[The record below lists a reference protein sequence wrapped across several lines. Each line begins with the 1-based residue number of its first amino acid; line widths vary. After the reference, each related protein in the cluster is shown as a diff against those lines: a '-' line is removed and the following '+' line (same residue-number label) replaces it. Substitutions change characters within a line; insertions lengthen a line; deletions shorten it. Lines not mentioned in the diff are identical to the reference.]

1 MAAHGIAEVHE
12 SGQMFSVEWRGEGYD
27 RKSYRKE
34 MTMAEQAKLTG
45 PDFGAGVDASSVRDG
60 EPVLGQAN
68 GEAVLLVRRDDE
80 FLAIGATCTH
90 YGGPLAE
97 GLIDGDEVRCPW
109 HHACFSLRTGEA
121 LRAPALSPVACW
133 TVERRNERIVVTGK
147 RERDPLSATYP
158 VTLDRS
164 AAPRA
169 VVIVGM
175 GAAGSA
181 AAEMLRRSGYDGR
194 LTIVDE
200 DDRPP
205 YDRPNL
211 SKDYLAGNAP
221 EEWIPLRPDDF
232 YAQHE
237 IDVVRGRAT
246 RIDTKNTK
254 LEVDGREPLEYDA
267 LLLATGAEPIRLD
280 VPGANRAQVHTL
292 RSLADSRTII
302 DAARRAKCA
311 VVIGARFIGLEAAAA
326 LRARNLEVHVVAPE
340 SFPLQR
346 ILGEHLGTFIK
357 SLHESKGVVFHL
369 GRKPARIDS
378 DAVTLD
384 DGTRLEADLVVMGVG
399 VRPRLALA
407 EDAGLAMDRGVS
419 VNEFLETSVRGI
431 FAAGDIARWPDP
443 HTGDRI
449 RVEHWVVAQRHG
461 QTAGR
466 NMLGAREAFTQV
478 PFFWS
483 AHYEVSINYVG
494 HAEKWDRVDVD
505 GDAGKHD
512 VTARFMRGDKALAVA
527 TIFRDKE
534 SLDTEAQMERGS

>member
-1 MAAHGIAEVHE
+1 
-12 SGQMFSVEWRGEGYD
+12 
-27 RKSYRKE
+27 
-34 MTMAEQAKLTG
+34 MAEQAKLPG
-45 PDFGAGVDASSVRDG
+45 PDFGAGVEASTVRDG
-60 EPVLGQAN
+60 EPLLGHAD
-68 GEAVLLVRRDDE
+68 GEAVLLVRRGDD

-90 YGGPLAE
+90 YGGPLAD

-121 LRAPALSPVACW
+121 LRSPALSPVACW
-133 TVERRNERIVVTGK
+133 TVERRNEKLLITGK
-147 RERDPLSATYP
+147 RERDPLSSTYP
-158 VTLDRS
+158 VTRDRS

-169 VVIVGM
+169 VVIVGA

-194 LTIVDE
+194 LTIVD
-200 DDRPP
+200 DDDDGSP

-232 YAQHE
+232 YAKHE
-237 IDVVRGRAT
+237 IAVLRGRAT
-246 RIDTKNTK
+246 GIDTKNKRLT
-254 LEVDGREPLEYDA
+254 VDGREPLEYDA

-280 VPGANRAQVHTL
+280 VTGAKLAHVHTL

-302 DAARRAKCA
+302 DAATRAKRA
-311 VVIGARFIGLEAAAA
+311 VVIGGSFIGLEAAAS
-326 LRARNLEVHVVAPE
+326 LRARNLVVHVV
-340 SFPLQR
+340 
-346 ILGEHLGTFIK
+346 GEHLGTFVK

-369 GRKPARIDS
+369 GRKPARIDT

-384 DGTRLEADLVVMGVG
+384 DGSRLEADLVVMGVG
-399 VRPRLALA
+399 VRPCLALA
-407 EDAGLAMDRGVS
+407 EGAGLAMDRGVS
-419 VNEFLETSVRGI
+419 VNEFLETSVPGI

-449 RVEHWVVAQRHG
+449 RVEHWVLAQRHG
-461 QTAGR
+461 QTVAR
-466 NMLGAREAFTQV
+466 NMLGAREAFTQA

-483 AHYEVSINYVG
+483 AHYDVSINYVG

-505 GDAGKHD
+505 GDAGEHE
-512 VTARFMRGDKALAVA
+512 VTVRFMRGDKALAVA
-527 TIFRDKE
+527 TIFRDRE
-534 SLDTEAQMERGS
+534 SLDAETQMERSSSRQP

>member
-1 MAAHGIAEVHE
+1 MP
-12 SGQMFSVEWRGEGYD
+12 
-27 RKSYRKE
+27 
-34 MTMAEQAKLTG
+34 EQAKLTG
-45 PDFGAGVDASSVRDG
+45 VDFDAGVGASTVREG
-60 EPVLGQAN
+60 EPLLGHAN
-68 GEAVLLVRRDDE
+68 GEPVLLVRRGDE

-97 GLIDGDEVRCPW
+97 GRIDGDEVRCPW
-109 HHACFSLRTGEA
+109 HHACFHLRTGEA
-121 LRAPALSPVACW
+121 LRSPALSPLPCW
-133 TVERRNERIVVTGK
+133 AVQRRNEKIFITEK
-147 RERDPLSATYP
+147 RERDPLSPTYP

-169 VVIVGM
+169 VVIVGG

-181 AAEMLRRSGYDGR
+181 SAEILRRSGYDGR

-200 DDRPP
+200 DDGSP

-221 EEWIPLRPDDF
+221 EEWIPLRPDNF
-232 YAQHE
+232 YAGRR

-246 RIDTKNTK
+246 RIDTKHKK
-254 LEVDGREPLEYDA
+254 LEMNGREPLEYDA

-280 VPGANRAQVHTL
+280 VPGANRAHVHTL

-326 LRARNLEVHVVAPE
+326 LRARNLEVHVVAQE
-340 SFPLQR
+340 SLPLER
-346 ILGEHLGTFIK
+346 ILGEHLGTFIR
-357 SLHESKGVVFHL
+357 SLHQSKGVVFHL
-369 GRKPARIDS
+369 GRKPARIDADS
-378 DAVTLD
+378 VTLD
-384 DGTRLEADLVVMGVG
+384 DGSRLEADLVVMGVG

-407 EDAGLAMDRGVS
+407 EGAGLAVDRGVA
-419 VNEFLETSVRGI
+419 VNEFLETSVPGI

-443 HTGDRI
+443 HTGERI
-449 RVEHWVVAQRHG
+449 RVEHWVLAQRHG
-461 QTAGR
+461 QTAAR
-466 NMLGAREAFTQV
+466 NILGAREAFTQA

-483 AHYEVSINYVG
+483 AHYDVSINYVG

-505 GDAGKHD
+505 GDAGEHN
-512 VTARFMRGDKALAVA
+512 VTVRFMRGDKALAVA
-527 TIFRDKE
+527 TIFRDHE
-534 SLDTEAQMERGS
+534 SLDAETQMEHR